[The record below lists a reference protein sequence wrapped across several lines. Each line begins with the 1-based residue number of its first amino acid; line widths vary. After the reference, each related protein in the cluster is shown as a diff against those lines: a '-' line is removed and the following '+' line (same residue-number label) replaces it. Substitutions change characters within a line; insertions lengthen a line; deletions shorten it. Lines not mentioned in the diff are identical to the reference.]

1 MPLVYIWYTGFIQ
14 FLCAKLWINVICC
27 QNVLLYIRFS
37 RVRFSII
44 FVVSCQ
50 VALFSSATQYKP
62 NNLSHFSC
70 WCIWH
75 TKNDEMA
82 KSWFLWFFSGLSF
95 KQWQFYSKQK
105 RFKRTTKISIHVFAS
120 INSHTNKK
128 KMYCAAPTAIP
139 CTNSN
144 NVCVINSC
152 YHVMSRWLLPT
163 SDYHS
168 CREYVQKLFALLI
181 STN

>member
-1 MPLVYIWYTGFIQ
+1 M
-14 FLCAKLWINVICC
+14 C
-27 QNVLLYIRFS
+27 
-37 RVRFSII
+37 
-44 FVVSCQ
+44 
-50 VALFSSATQYKP
+50 
-62 NNLSHFSC
+62 H
-70 WCIWH
+70 WCIFDTPASFSFCVQNYELTLFAVKMSCSTFDFRVCVFPSFSLFRVKLRYFQAPPNTNPTICPISH
-75 TKNDEMA
+75 VGVYDTQKTTK
-82 KSWFLWFFSGLSF
+82 WQRVGFCGFFSGLSF

-128 KMYCAAPTAIP
+128 KMYCAAPTAP